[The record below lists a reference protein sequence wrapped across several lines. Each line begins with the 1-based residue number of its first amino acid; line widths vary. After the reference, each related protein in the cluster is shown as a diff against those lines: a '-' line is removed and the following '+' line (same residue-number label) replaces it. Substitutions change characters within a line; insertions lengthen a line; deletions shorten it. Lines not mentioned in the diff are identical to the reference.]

1 MRVRFHA
8 SQRQSKTISRQE
20 TQHAK
25 RPLGTLISD
34 AETKNDLVKYIV
46 SKLAINRTANISIIV
61 RLTNKITELQNLKYY
76 SFATASSSFLSVTKV
91 SKTNQGI

>member
-1 MRVRFHA
+1 MLVVKVSFIV
-8 SQRQSKTISRQE
+8 SKTISGL
-20 TQHAK
+20 TQD
-25 RPLGTLISD
+25 TLISD

-61 RLTNKITELQNLKYY
+61 RLTNKIAELQNLKYY